1 MSVVYRARRVH
12 IGDDVAVKILT
23 GKFVKDD
30 AALARF
36 RREARA
42 ARRISGEPRF
52 AGKDDHRPD
61 NFRGLI
67 TTGSSSPTDLDNL
80 LLGAEPAKRATAA

>member
-23 GKFVKDD
+23 GKFVTDD

-42 ARRISGEPRF
+42 AAMLRHP
-52 AGKDDHRPD
+52 
-61 NFRGLI
+61 NVI
-67 TTGSSSPTDLDNL
+67 TDSRL
-80 LLGAEPAKRATAA
+80 R